1 MIEFQYFE
9 GCPNAKETLENLLS
23 LVEEG
28 FFKKE
33 EIKVVKIESPQD
45 AEKLNF
51 QGSPSILYDGIDIY
65 TLEKPSGFTYNC
77 RTYFIDG
84 KITGILP
91 KNFIKERIEKLKN
104 AKR

>member
-1 MIEFQYFE
+1 MVEFQYFE
-9 GCPNAKETLENLLS
+9 GCPNSKETLNNLLS

-28 FFKKE
+28 YLKKE
-33 EIKVVKIESPQD
+33 EIKIIKIESPDD

-51 QGSPSILYDGIDIY
+51 QGSPSILYNGIDIY
-65 TLEKPSGFTYNC
+65 NLEKSSGFTYNC

-91 KNFIKERIEKLKN
+91 KSFIKERIQEIKN
-104 AKR
+104 ATK